1 MQIHDKPALKAEAR
15 NLNFYYGEAKVDGE
29 VVAHAEVLCAGT
41 RE

>member
-1 MQIHDKPALKAEAR
+1 MMRKWAG
-15 NLNFYYGEAKVDGE
+15 YYGEAKVDGE